1 MASKRVLFIDDDF
14 RLFEK
19 ALRKQLGKAGFEI
32 RCEEDPFN
40 VLRVISS
47 YHPDVILLDILFPE
61 GYLGKPTL
69 EKIKKKHPNMP
80 VMMITG
86 TMDKSEYKS
95 EHYLLADYRYSKE
108 ALTAGD
114 FSDLAAQLNRLIE
127 RAEAQEQGDED
138 NTGLDSFGFIVG
150 KSKAMHEVAEM
161 VEKVADQEHTVLITG
176 ESGTGKKLVA
186 RSVHDKSRR
195 QNRNFVTIVCA
206 ALSKE
211 LLESELFGHEKGA
224 FTSAVSD
231 KKGKFEV
238 AGDGTIFLDEI
249 GDMPLDTQVKLLRF
263 VEEREFERVGGN
275 EVLRSNARI
284 IAATNQDLHDLV
296 AKRDFREDL
305 FFRLNVLSIH
315 MPPLRE
321 RKEDIPVFF
330 EHFINKANEDS
341 RKKVLPI
348 LREDVRLM
356 LLSYT
361 WPGNIRLFENLI
373 NRAVAIADENILQVN
388 NFPDLSKKMAQENGV
403 PSDVPYIV
411 DRILKGEL
419 TWSDISK
426 EFGAKGMIRKEVLSR
441 TIDRWVN
448 ENQRRP
454 SSEDLGTLLSTTP
467 GNMRRILSECGIKL
481 TEMTK

>member
-1 MASKRVLFIDDDF
+1 
-14 RLFEK
+14 
-19 ALRKQLGKAGFEI
+19 
-32 RCEEDPFN
+32 
-40 VLRVISS
+40 
-47 YHPDVILLDILFPE
+47 
-61 GYLGKPTL
+61 
-69 EKIKKKHPNMP
+69 
-80 VMMITG
+80 
-86 TMDKSEYKS
+86 
-95 EHYLLADYRYSKE
+95 
-108 ALTAGD
+108 
-114 FSDLAAQLNRLIE
+114 
-127 RAEAQEQGDED
+127 
-138 NTGLDSFGFIVG
+138 
-150 KSKAMHEVAEM
+150 
-161 VEKVADQEHTVLITG
+161 
-176 ESGTGKKLVA
+176 
-186 RSVHDKSRR
+186 
-195 QNRNFVTIVCA
+195 
-206 ALSKE
+206 
-211 LLESELFGHEKGA
+211 
-224 FTSAVSD
+224 
-231 KKGKFEV
+231 
-238 AGDGTIFLDEI
+238 
-249 GDMPLDTQVKLLRF
+249 
-263 VEEREFERVGGN
+263 
-275 EVLRSNARI
+275 
-284 IAATNQDLHDLV
+284 
-296 AKRDFREDL
+296 
-305 FFRLNVLSIH
+305 